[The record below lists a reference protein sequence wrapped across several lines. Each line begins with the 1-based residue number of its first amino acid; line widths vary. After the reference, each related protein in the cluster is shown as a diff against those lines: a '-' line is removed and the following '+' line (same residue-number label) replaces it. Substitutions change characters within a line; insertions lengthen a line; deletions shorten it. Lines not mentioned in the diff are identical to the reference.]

1 MEGRGEERDKWREG
15 GRSEGGRKK
24 EGGSEGG
31 KRGEREGGRE
41 GGGKGEREERGDG
54 REGVKEGSEEEG
66 RKGGSLKGLPTSS
79 VLPCTCLYFPHPPT
93 RPECHISP
101 AMTGEG
107 CHCWLESVS
116 LCNFTVLPTLNYNY
130 VRTPSCVTVKNSSIC
145 VACA

>member
-24 EGGSEGG
+24 GGGSEGG

-54 REGVKEGSEEEG
+54 KEGVKEGREE
-66 RKGGSLKGLPTSS
+66 RRVIKGTANQQCSPMYMLVLSPPT
-79 VLPCTCLYFPHPPT
+79 HPPT